1 MAGDLLIQPVLD
13 LCGQIQDLDR
23 HSVVSGSLELGLLAK
38 PAGHPIPVSNSYIQI
53 SMTDFNICQSIIRE

>member
-38 PAGHPIPVSNSYIQI
+38 PAGHPIPVSNNHIASLDDRFQYL
-53 SMTDFNICQSIIRE
+53 SVNNP